1 MASAFP
7 PLASNSDRDVALHPR
22 QSRDLQES
30 STFRL
35 FSQGTDLNSP
45 SRNPLFP
52 ETRMPHLFE
61 TRKENAKK
69 AEDQK
74 REIIFRDRVVLVF
87 PAPEYSGNLIFV
99 DQIKLVGWSVGW
111 LLVWLGR
118 VSKMSAIP

>member
-35 FSQGTDLNSP
+35 FSQGTDP
-45 SRNPLFP
+45 SREP

-99 DQIKLVGWSVGW
+99 DRIKLVGWSVGW